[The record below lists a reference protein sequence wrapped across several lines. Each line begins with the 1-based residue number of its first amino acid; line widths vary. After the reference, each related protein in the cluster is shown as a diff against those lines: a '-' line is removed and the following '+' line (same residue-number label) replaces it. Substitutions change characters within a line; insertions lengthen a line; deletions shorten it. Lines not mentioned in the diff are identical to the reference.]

1 VQRLQTERNDGVC
14 ILKLNRGT
22 TNAINQKLVTTLA
35 ETLGTMREDPG
46 VQAVVLSSHNEKFF
60 SIGFDIPEL
69 LGLVRSD
76 FASFYRSFNRL
87 CIDLYTFPKPTVA
100 GIRGH
105 AVAGGCILAIC
116 CDYRIIAEGRKL
128 MGLNEIKLGVP
139 VPYPAHLIVRE
150 LVGPRNA
157 RDLFDTGDFFE
168 AERLLQIGMVDEVL
182 TLAQVLPR
190 ATAKARSLGESPRG
204 ASEMMKRNRVE
215 FIESRILERLAEK
228 EEFFIECWY
237 SEPVRKR
244 LREAM
249 RKF

>member
-1 VQRLQTERNDGVC
+1 
-14 ILKLNRGT
+14 
-22 TNAINQKLVTTLA
+22 
-35 ETLGTMREDPG
+35 MREDPD
-46 VQAVVLSSHNEKFF
+46 VHAVVLSTHNEKFF

-69 LGLVRSD
+69 LGLTRKD
-76 FASFYRSFNRL
+76 FASFYRSFNQL

-100 GIRGH
+100 GIKGH
-105 AVAGGCILAIC
+105 AVAGGCILTIC

-139 VPYPAHLIVRE
+139 IPYPAHLIVRE
-150 LVGPRNA
+150 LVGSRNA

-168 AERLLQIGMVDEVL
+168 AERLLEIGLVDEVVSL
-182 TLAQVLPR
+182 DQVLPR
-190 ATAKARSLGESPRG
+190 STEKARSLGESPRS

-215 FIESRILERLAEK
+215 SVKSGILEQLADR
-228 EEFFIECWY
+228 EEFFIECWH
-237 SEPVRKR
+237 SEPVRER

>member
-1 VQRLQTERNDGVC
+1 MQPFEVERDDGVC
-14 ILKLNRGT
+14 LLTLNRGT
-22 TNAINQKLVTTLA
+22 TNAINQDLVTTLA
-35 ETLGTMREDPG
+35 ETLGTMREDPDAR
-46 VQAVVLSSHNEKFF
+46 AVVLTTHNEKFF

-69 LGLVRSD
+69 LGLTRKD

-100 GIRGH
+100 GIKGH
-105 AVAGGCILAIC
+105 AVAGGCILTIC

-139 VPYPAHLIVRE
+139 IPYPAHLIVRE
-150 LVGPRNA
+150 LLGFRNA

-168 AERLLQIGMVDEVL
+168 AERLLEIGLVDEVVSL
-182 TLAQVLPR
+182 DQVLPR
-190 ATAKARSLGESPRG
+190 STEKARSLGESPRS
-204 ASEMMKRNRVE
+204 ASEMIKRNRVE
-215 FIESRILERLAEK
+215 SVESRILEQLADR
-228 EEFFIECWY
+228 EEFFIECWH
-237 SEPVRKR
+237 SESVREK